1 MIKEINKEEFNSIS
15 KSFDCTTFYQTS
27 NWATLKSYT
36 GWKALFLG
44 YYEEDSLKAAS
55 LFLLKKMPVF
65 NSYLSYSP
73 RGILTNYDNLD
84 TLEKCT
90 KEFIEYLKTKNVF
103 QLIIDPY
110 IRLNNRDIDG
120 NITEDSFDNK
130 KIVDKLTAIGFKH
143 TGYNLYYENLQPRWL
158 FRLNIKDKTYEEL
171 VNNFKKEAKR
181 RANKKDYFG
190 IEVRELRENEI
201 DIFKN
206 LMEKTAKRKGFI
218 DRPLGYYKQMYTALN
233 PEKILRYMVAEIDI
247 DKCRNN
253 VNLEIE
259 KLNKTIEK
267 LSLHEDRNA
276 GRIKEE
282 NVTLNSNKKLL
293 EDLNKLEQYGKKV
306 PLSVVCLLTFGKEAI
321 MLLAGNDEDY
331 LQNFNTSNIIV
342 AELIRLCKQEGY
354 DYYNFYGITGN
365 FDPKS
370 ESYGLYTYKK
380 QYGGEVVEL
389 IGQFEYTINSTMKHL
404 YNIMLK
410 LYKLTKK

>member
-1 MIKEINKEEFNSIS
+1 MIKEINKKEFNSIS

>member
-44 YYEEDSLKAAS
+44 YYEGDSLKAAS

>member
-1 MIKEINKEEFNSIS
+1 MIKEINKKEFNSIS

-44 YYEEDSLKAAS
+44 YYEGDSLKAAS

>member
-293 EDLNKLEQYGKKV
+293 EDLNKLEQYGKKI